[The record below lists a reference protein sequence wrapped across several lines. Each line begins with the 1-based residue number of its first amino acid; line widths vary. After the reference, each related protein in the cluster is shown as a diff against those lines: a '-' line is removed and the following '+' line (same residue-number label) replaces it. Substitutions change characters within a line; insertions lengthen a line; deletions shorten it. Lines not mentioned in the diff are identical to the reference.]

1 MIFQIYTRL
10 AKYRLLN
17 ILLLITALTS
27 INFTLSAQKTNIQYL
42 SGTDKDHTVNW
53 DFYCTDGRNSGK
65 WTTIQVPSCWELQGF
80 GTYNY
85 GKVKLEKQSEEQ
97 GLYKHK
103 FKVDPS
109 WKGKLINLVFEGSM
123 TDTEVKINGV
133 SAGKTHQ
140 GSFYRFKYDITKLLN
155 FTSDNL
161 LEVKVSK
168 KSANKSINYAE
179 RAVDFWI
186 FGGIYRPVFLEALPQ
201 AHIEHLSLDAKA
213 TGQLNLHVATK
224 GQVATVEALV
234 EDLVTHKI
242 LKVLTAP
249 ATNQFTQLSSQ
260 LSNVKLWSPEFPNLY
275 LLKVNLKNK
284 SGVIVHTEHK
294 KFGFRTVEL
303 RPKDGFY
310 LNDAKVL
317 FKGVNRHTFWPS
329 SGRTSS
335 KKISIN
341 DVKLMKDM
349 NMNAV
354 RMSHYPPDEHFL
366 DVCDSLG
373 LMVLDELTG
382 WQNKYD
388 DTTGHRLVEQLVKRD
403 VNHVSVVMWAN
414 GNEGGFNFNLDQDFR
429 NYDLQKRPLI
439 HPWARFEST
448 DTKHYTSYNYIL
460 NSALYDDKVYFPTE
474 FLHGVYDGG
483 HGAGLDDYW
492 NLMLANPRNAG
503 GFLWVYADGSIVRT
517 DKDNIL
523 DADGNHAPDGIV
535 GPHREKEASFYTIKE
550 IWSPVYISNSALP
563 QNFDGRLNI
572 ENRYL
577 YTNLNQCSFTWKLVS
592 FASPQSKAT
601 VPTINASGSVKA
613 YNLAPGENGYLKLQ
627 LPGNWKNS
635 DALLLTIKDAAG
647 KEIISRSW
655 PIAATQTIA
664 ARFTAGTSAAGS
676 TLKEENGQIVV
687 TCDAISYYFDTATG
701 YLKKVKGASGDISL
715 SDGPVLAGV
724 NMQFKE
730 IRRSVSGNSQVI
742 EPVYSDA
749 NFKVKWTFTPGK
761 PAQLQYN
768 YLPRGN
774 ADFYGITFNY
784 PEQNITGMK
793 WLGDGPYRVWK
804 NRLKGSTLNVWQ
816 KDYNNTITGESWI
829 YPEFKG
835 YHANLYW
842 ATIQNKE
849 HPFTVYTED
858 EHIYLQML
866 KPAKPVSAPN
876 DNTSPAFPEGNIGF
890 LTAIPAIGTKFN
902 PATDMGPQSQKNV
915 QLNTT
920 PVSGTLWFDFR

>member
-1 MIFQIYTRL
+1 MSR
-10 AKYRLLN
+10 K
-17 ILLLITALTS
+17 ILLSITLVFFAGITMAQLPVVS
-27 INFTLSAQKTNIQYL
+27 LSNKTIRQNL

-53 DFYCTDGRNSGK
+53 DFFCTKGRKSGQ
-65 WTTIQVPSCWELQGF
+65 WTTIPVPSNWEFQGF
-80 GTYNY
+80 GGYNY
-85 GKVKLEKQSEEQ
+85 GHDKQKNDEE
-97 GLYKHK
+97 GLYKHQ
-103 FKVDPS
+103 FKLGANAQHKRVF
-109 WKGKLINLVFEGSM
+109 IVFEGSM
-123 TDTEVKINGV
+123 TDTEVKINGQL
-133 SAGKTHQ
+133 AGPVHQ
-140 GSFYRFKYDITKLLN
+140 GAFYRFKYDITALVK
-155 FTSDNL
+155 SGDNL

-168 KSANKSINYAE
+168 MSADASVNRAE
-179 RAVDFWI
+179 RNGDFWI
-186 FGGIYRPVFLEALPQ
+186 FGGIYRPVYLEIVPESYIDRVA
-201 AHIEHLSLDAKA
+201 IDAKA
-213 TGQLNLHVATK
+213 NGQIRLDVFDKNTNASQSIHAEVQTLKGVRVGEPFTIKPKGDSTTLRSGFKNIATW
-224 GQVATVEALV
+224 
-234 EDLVTHKI
+234 
-242 LKVLTAP
+242 
-249 ATNQFTQLSSQ
+249 N
-260 LSNVKLWSPEFPNLY
+260 PEQPNLY
-275 LLKVNLKNK
+275 NLVVSIKTGNKV
-284 SGVIVHTEHK
+284 IHQITQR
-294 KFGFRTVEL
+294 FGFRTVDL
-303 RPKDGFY
+303 RKGDGIY
-310 LNDAKVL
+310 VNDKKVI
-317 FKGVNRHTFWPS
+317 FKGVCHHSEWPE
-329 SGRTSS
+329 SGRTLS
-335 KKISIN
+335 KAIDLLDIKQI
-341 DVKLMKDM
+341 KEM

-354 RMSHYPPDEHFL
+354 RMSHYPPDQSFL

-373 LMVLDELTG
+373 LFVLDEITG
-382 WQNKYD
+382 WQAKYD
-388 DTTGHRLVEQLVKRD
+388 NNVGRKLVKEMMVRD
-403 VNHVSVVMWAN
+403 VNHPSIVLWDN
-414 GNEGGFNFNLDQDFR
+414 GNEGGFNRDLDKDYPL
-429 NYDLQKRPLI
+429 YDPQKRTVI
-439 HPWARFEST
+439 HPWERFNNT
-448 DTKHYTSYNYIL
+448 DTKHYPVYNYVV
-460 NSALYDDKVYFPTE
+460 NSNLYGSDIFFPTE
-474 FLHGVYDGG
+474 FMHGLYDGG
-483 HGAGLDDYW
+483 HGAGLDDFW
-492 NLMLANPRNAG
+492 NLMLSSPHNAG

-601 VPTINASGSVKA
+601 APTINASGSVKA

-627 LPGNWKNS
+627 LPGNWKKS
-635 DALLLTIKDAAG
+635 DALLLTINDAAG
-647 KEIISRSW
+647 KEIVSRSW

-664 ARFTAGTSAAGS
+664 AKFTAGASAAAS
-676 TLKEENGQIVV
+676 TLKEENGQVIV

-724 NMQFKE
+724 TMQFKE

-804 NRLKGSTLNVWQ
+804 NRLKGGTLNVWQ

-876 DNTSPAFPEGNIGF
+876 DNTSPPFPEGNIGF
-890 LTAIPAIGTKFN
+890 MTAIPAIGTKFN

-915 QLNTT
+915 QLNNT